1 MKKQIIALC
10 LFSTL
15 LASAQLPTFK
25 ITNKVIATIDKKLF
39 GQFLEKPSWEGEIG
53 GDGAIN
59 QKTGKVLPDVLAYL
73 KEMNIPIIRYPGG
86 TDIDYYQW
94 YNLIDNVPGKHAKRP
109 AYRNYSG
116 SGKVTAD
123 NRLGLD
129 EFLTLCTELKTEPLL
144 VVNIGDAFFKKMS
157 IDEAAQSA
165 AGFVAYCNSKVGSTV
180 SKGMIDWA
188 AVRARNGHPKP
199 YKITYFEVG
208 NEIQYFKTMKEK
220 DLNDTIVNHYIK
232 CLEATVNA
240 MLAIDP
246 TIKIITDGEVK
257 EVSEQIK
264 QKLGNKISY
273 LACHF
278 YVPWNIDEVKSDTT
292 KIDVKTLSE
301 TDVWNAWV
309 STPYINPETGLSY
322 FPKTGKY
329 NHAADGGYE
338 LAITEWN
345 WNGWWGKKAALNAAL
360 NSRFAKGIGAAGFLH
375 AMMRDAGRMKIG
387 CQSMLVGNVWDI
399 NAIRVDTT
407 GEKPARFF
415 PTGKVTTLL
424 SKHHGPQLLE
434 MSTEHQSYYVQPYR
448 MTCLE
453 PAPKVAYIDA
463 VASRNN
469 TTLFVSFINRD
480 YNNDTTVELDLSD
493 FKASSDYSMQIFTT
507 DDVKSKELGYFKSE
521 HKWSDNKKLFKLLLP
536 KHSVTVFEIKIHNS
550 SKAN

>member
-1 MKKQIIALC
+1 MRK
-10 LFSTL
+10 LFLYICILANL
-15 LASAQLPTFK
+15 LVSAQQPTFK
-25 ITNKVIATIDKKLF
+25 INNKVTATIDNKLF
-39 GQFLEKPSWEGEIG
+39 GQFMEKPSWEGEIG
-53 GDGAIN
+53 GDGAIDKN
-59 QKTGKVLPDVLAYL
+59 TGKVLPDVLAYL
-73 KEMNIPIIRYPGG
+73 KDMNIPIIRYPGG

-129 EFLTLCTELKTEPLL
+129 AFLALCTELKTEPLL

-157 IDEAAQSA
+157 IEEAAQSA
-165 AGFVAYCNSKVGSTV
+165 AGFVAYCNSKVGTKLP
-180 SKGMIDWA
+180 KGMIDWP
-188 AVRARNGHPKP
+188 AVRTKNGHPKP

-220 DLNDTIVNHYIK
+220 GVNDTIVNHYMK

-264 QKLGNKISY
+264 LKLGNKISY

-278 YVPWNIDEVKSDTT
+278 YVPWGIDEVKSDTT

-301 TDVWNAWV
+301 TDIWNAWV
-309 STPYINPETGLSY
+309 STPYINPKNGMSY

-345 WNGWWGKKAALNAAL
+345 WNGWWGKKVGDAAL
-360 NSRFAKGIGAAGFLH
+360 NSRFAKGIGVAGFLH

-407 GEKPARFF
+407 GKKTARFF
-415 PTGKVTTLL
+415 PTGKVTSLMA
-424 SKHHGPQLLE
+424 KHHGTQLLE
-434 MSTEHQSYYVQPYR
+434 ISATNQTFYSQPYK
-448 MTCLE
+448 MTCLK

-480 YNNDTTVELDLSD
+480 YNNDTTLELDLSD
-493 FKASSDYSMQIFTT
+493 FKATTNYKQHTFTT
-507 DDVKSKELGYFKSE
+507 DNVKNNELGFFKNE
-521 HKWSDNKKLFKLLLP
+521 QKTSDDKKLFKIVLP
-536 KHSVTVFEIKIHNS
+536 KHSVSIFEINIQ
-550 SKAN
+550 

>member
-1 MKKQIIALC
+1 MRK
-10 LFSTL
+10 LFLYICVLANL
-15 LASAQLPTFK
+15 LVSAQQPTFK
-25 ITNKVIATIDKKLF
+25 INNKVTATIDNKLF
-39 GQFLEKPSWEGEIG
+39 GQFMEKPSWEGEIG
-53 GDGAIN
+53 GDGAIDK
-59 QKTGKVLPDVLAYL
+59 KTGKVLPDVLAYL
-73 KEMNIPIIRYPGG
+73 KDMNIPIIRYPGG

-129 EFLTLCTELKTEPLL
+129 AFLALCTELKTEPLL

-157 IDEAAQSA
+157 IEEAAQSA
-165 AGFVAYCNSKVGSTV
+165 AGFVAYCNSKVGTKLP
-180 SKGMIDWA
+180 KGMIDWP
-188 AVRARNGHPKP
+188 AVRTKNGHPKP

-220 DLNDTIVNHYIK
+220 GVNDTIVNHYMK

-278 YVPWNIDEVKSDTT
+278 YVPWGIDEVKSDTT
-292 KIDVKTLSE
+292 KINVKSLSE
-301 TDVWNAWV
+301 TDIWNAWV
-309 STPYINPETGLSY
+309 ATPYINPETGLSY

-329 NHAADGGYE
+329 NHAADGGYD

-345 WNGWWGKKAALNAAL
+345 WNGWWGKKAGDAAL
-360 NSRFAKGIGAAGFLH
+360 NSRFAKGIGVAGFLH
-375 AMMRDAGRMKIG
+375 AMMRDGGRMKIG

-407 GEKPARFF
+407 GKKAARFF
-415 PTGKVTTLL
+415 PTGKVTTLMA
-424 SKHHGPQLLE
+424 KYHGTQLLE
-434 MSTEHQSYYVQPYR
+434 MSATNQLFYPQPYK

-463 VASRNN
+463 VASRNK
-469 TTLFVSFINRD
+469 TTLFVSFISRD
-480 YNNDTTVELDLSD
+480 YNNDSTVELDLSD
-493 FKASSDYSMQIFTT
+493 FKASKDYTQHIFTT
-507 DDVKSKELGYFKSE
+507 DNVKTNELGFFKDELKTSG
-521 HKWSDNKKLFKLLLP
+521 NKKLYKIVLP
-536 KHSVTVFEIKIHNS
+536 KHSVSIVEIKIQ
-550 SKAN
+550 